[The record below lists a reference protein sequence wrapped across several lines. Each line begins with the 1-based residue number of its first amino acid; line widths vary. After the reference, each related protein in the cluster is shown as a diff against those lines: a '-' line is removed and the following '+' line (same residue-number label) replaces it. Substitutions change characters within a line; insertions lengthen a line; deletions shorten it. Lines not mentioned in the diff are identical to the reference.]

1 VTDSRLHGD
10 DAFDDETHQP
20 LLDWSDLLAAET
32 PDDLLIGLGHALRP
46 YVSELILKSTEGG
59 TRETLAEW
67 RDGPASGSPPHQVE
81 IGGRPQWR
89 LRIRFADQAPQIVLV
104 ERALMAVE
112 AWRTARQGLADA
124 QGRVD
129 ARTRELDL
137 IQALGR
143 GAAESRDLDS
153 LFRYAIDLLQSAEDI
168 DVAVAAYAVG
178 RRRTVLALESRPV
191 DDDVRAALSRQ
202 AIRLLGWT
210 DEDRPPTRIEQF
222 SGWDDSRG
230 MLREWDESSLVV
242 LPVPRG
248 ERIAACLVLLPS
260 LPAGE
265 GSLRLC
271 YTVANQLSLHLDRI
285 LTVHEAEAHRFRAIL
300 DSMPQAVVLLDG
312 QLHLQQ
318 ANSAAVEMFA
328 KLDLP
333 LVGSMEA
340 VIRSL
345 GMSDSVERVRRG
357 EQSCENREIRY
368 ENDKTFALSVSRLTN
383 DRSDEPDMVLVIG
396 DISEPRRMQIQLAQA
411 EKMSSLGR
419 MISGVTHELNNPLT
433 SIMGYAQLLR
443 AAVPEGKV
451 AERAERLE
459 SEARRCQ
466 KIVKNL
472 LSFARRRDVKHGA
485 LSLNEVIESVLAL
498 MGYQLRVDGVAVE
511 TDLCAELPA
520 LIGDHHHLQQVLVN
534 LLTNAQQA
542 IRSDA
547 QSGRIVVRT
556 RYDDGTAV
564 LEVQDDGP
572 GIPEPCRAK
581 IFDPFFT
588 TKPEGQGT
596 GLGLALVYG
605 IVRDHGGTI
614 EALKDFHDG
623 ACFRVVLPVPDRPHR
638 AVAVPVAETPPVE
651 IGRAAVLVVDDEEP
665 LAQMICESLREQG
678 HEAIYAPDAAAALD
692 ATEARPFDLVIA
704 DLRMPGVGGEALFE
718 LLTER
723 HPLLADRL
731 LLTTGDTAGDAIEQ
745 VGART
750 GCAVL
755 AKPFDVETLHR
766 AVRERLLTSSHER
779 DPRPDR

>member
-1 VTDSRLHGD
+1 MTDSTFHSD
-10 DAFDDETHQP
+10 HAFDDETHQP
-20 LLDWSDLLAAET
+20 LLDWSDLLTAET
-32 PDDLLIGLGHALRP
+32 PDDLLIGLGQALRP
-46 YVSELILKSTEGG
+46 YVSELVLKSVGGG
-59 TRETLAEW
+59 TSETLAEW
-67 RDGPASGSPPHQVE
+67 RDGPASSSPPHQVE
-81 IGGRPQWR
+81 IGGLPRWR
-89 LRIRFADQAPQIVLV
+89 LWVRFAEQAPQIVLI
-104 ERALMAVE
+104 ERALMAIE
-112 AWRTARQGLADA
+112 AWRTARQGFADA
-124 QGRVD
+124 QGRVE

-143 GAAESRDLDS
+143 GAAEARDLDS
-153 LFRYAIDLLQSAEDI
+153 LFRCAIDLLQSAEDI

-191 DDDVRAALSRQ
+191 DADARAALSRQ
-202 AIRLLGWT
+202 ATQLLGWS
-210 DEDRPPTRIEQF
+210 DEVRPATRIERL

-230 MLREWDESSLVV
+230 TLREWKESSLVV

-248 ERIAACLVLLPS
+248 ERMAACLVLLPS
-260 LPAGE
+260 RPAGE

-271 YTVANQLSLHLDRI
+271 YSVANQLSLHLDRI
-285 LTVHEAEAHRFRAIL
+285 LTVHEAEADRFRAIL

-318 ANSAAVEMFA
+318 ANSAAVELFA

-333 LVGSMEA
+333 LAGSMEA

-345 GMSDSVERVRRG
+345 GMFDSVERVRRG
-357 EQSCENREIRY
+357 EHSCEHSEIRY
-368 ENDKTFALSVSRLTN
+368 EDERTFALSVSRLTD

-396 DISEPRRMQIQLAQA
+396 DISEARRMQMQLAQA

-472 LSFARRRDVKHGA
+472 LSFARRSEVKHGA
-485 LSLNEVIESVLAL
+485 LSLNEIVESVLAL

-511 TDLCAELPA
+511 TDLCADLPA
-520 LIGDHHHLQQVLVN
+520 LVGDHHHLQQVLVN

-542 IRSDA
+542 IRAESS
-547 QSGRIVVRT
+547 SGKIMVRT
-556 RYDDGTAV
+556 RYEEGAAV

-572 GIPEPCRAK
+572 GIPEACRAK

-596 GLGLALVYG
+596 GLGLALVHG

-614 EALKDFHDG
+614 EALNDFRDG
-623 ACFRVVLPVPDRPHR
+623 ACFRVVLPVPDRP
-638 AVAVPVAETPPVE
+638 
-651 IGRAAVLVVDDEEP
+651 GKKRAAEEP
-665 LAQMICESLREQG
+665 
-678 HEAIYAPDAAAALD
+678 
-692 ATEARPFDLVIA
+692 
-704 DLRMPGVGGEALFE
+704 
-718 LLTER
+718 
-723 HPLLADRL
+723 
-731 LLTTGDTAGDAIEQ
+731 
-745 VGART
+745 
-750 GCAVL
+750 
-755 AKPFDVETLHR
+755 
-766 AVRERLLTSSHER
+766 
-779 DPRPDR
+779 

>member
-1 VTDSRLHGD
+1 MTDSTFHSD
-10 DAFDDETHQP
+10 HAFDDETHQP
-20 LLDWSDLLAAET
+20 LLDWSDLLTAET
-32 PDDLLIGLGHALRP
+32 PDDLLIGLGQALRP
-46 YVSELILKSTEGG
+46 YVSELVLKSVGGG
-59 TRETLAEW
+59 TSETLAEW
-67 RDGPASGSPPHQVE
+67 RDGPASSSPPHQVE
-81 IGGRPQWR
+81 IGGLPHWR
-89 LRIRFADQAPQIVLV
+89 LWVRFAEQAPQIVLI
-104 ERALMAVE
+104 ERALMAIE
-112 AWRTARQGLADA
+112 AWRTARQGFADA
-124 QGRVD
+124 QGRVE

-143 GAAESRDLDS
+143 GAAEARDLDS
-153 LFRYAIDLLQSAEDI
+153 LFRCAIDLLQSAEDI

-191 DDDVRAALSRQ
+191 DADARAALSRQ
-202 AIRLLGWT
+202 ATQLLGWS
-210 DEDRPPTRIEQF
+210 DEVRPETRIERL

-230 MLREWDESSLVV
+230 TLREWKESSLVV

-248 ERIAACLVLLPS
+248 ERMAACLVLLPS
-260 LPAGE
+260 RPAGE

-271 YTVANQLSLHLDRI
+271 YLVANQLSLHLDRI
-285 LTVHEAEAHRFRAIL
+285 LTVHEAEADRFRAIL

-318 ANSAAVEMFA
+318 ANSAAVELFA

-333 LVGSMEA
+333 LAGSMEA

-345 GMSDSVERVRRG
+345 GMFDSVERVRRG
-357 EQSCENREIRY
+357 EHSCEHSEIRY
-368 ENDKTFALSVSRLTN
+368 EDERTFALSVSRLTD

-396 DISEPRRMQIQLAQA
+396 DISEARRMQMQLAQA

-472 LSFARRRDVKHGA
+472 LSFARRSEVKHGA
-485 LSLNEVIESVLAL
+485 LSLNEIVESVLAL

-511 TDLCAELPA
+511 TDLCADLPA
-520 LIGDHHHLQQVLVN
+520 LVGDHHHLQQVLVN

-542 IRSDA
+542 IRAESS
-547 QSGRIVVRT
+547 SGKIMVRT
-556 RYDDGTAV
+556 RYEEGAAV

-572 GIPEPCRAK
+572 GIPEACRAK

-596 GLGLALVYG
+596 GLGLALVHG

-614 EALKDFHDG
+614 EALNDFRDG
-623 ACFRVVLPVPDRPHR
+623 ACFRVVLPVPDRS
-638 AVAVPVAETPPVE
+638 
-651 IGRAAVLVVDDEEP
+651 GKKRAAEEP
-665 LAQMICESLREQG
+665 
-678 HEAIYAPDAAAALD
+678 
-692 ATEARPFDLVIA
+692 
-704 DLRMPGVGGEALFE
+704 
-718 LLTER
+718 
-723 HPLLADRL
+723 
-731 LLTTGDTAGDAIEQ
+731 
-745 VGART
+745 
-750 GCAVL
+750 
-755 AKPFDVETLHR
+755 
-766 AVRERLLTSSHER
+766 
-779 DPRPDR
+779 

>member
-1 VTDSRLHGD
+1 MTDSRFYRD
-10 DAFDDETHQP
+10 EAFDDETHQP
-20 LLDWSDLLAAET
+20 LLDWSDLLSAES

-46 YVSELILKSTEGG
+46 YVSELILKSVAGG
-59 TRETLAEW
+59 IGETLAEW

-81 IGGRPQWR
+81 IGGRPHWR
-89 LRIRFADQAPQIVLV
+89 LSIRFAEQAPQMVLI
-104 ERALMAVE
+104 ERALMAIE
-112 AWRTARQGLADA
+112 AWRTARQGFADA
-124 QGRVD
+124 QGRVE

-143 GAAESRDLDS
+143 GAAQARDLDS

-168 DVAVAAYAVG
+168 DIAVAAYAVG

-191 DDDVRAALSRQ
+191 DADARATLSRQ
-202 AIRLLGWT
+202 ATELLGWT
-210 DEDRPPTRIEQF
+210 DADRPATRVEQL

-230 MLREWDESSLVV
+230 TLREWEESSLVV

-248 ERIAACLVLLPS
+248 ERITACLALLPS
-260 LPAGE
+260 RPAGE

-271 YTVANQLSLHLDRI
+271 YSVANQLSLHLDRI
-285 LTVHEAEAHRFRAIL
+285 LTVHEAEADRFRAIL

-318 ANSAAVEMFA
+318 ANPAAMDMFA

-345 GMSDSVERVRRG
+345 GMFESVERVRRG
-357 EQSCENREIRY
+357 ERSCEHSEIRY
-368 ENDKTFALSVSRLTN
+368 ENDRTFALSVSRLTD

-396 DISEPRRMQIQLAQA
+396 DISEARQMQLQLAQA
-411 EKMSSLGR
+411 DKMSSLGR

-472 LSFARRRDVKHGA
+472 LSFARRREVKHGA
-485 LSLNEVIESVLAL
+485 LSLNEVVESVLAL
-498 MGYQLRVDGVAVE
+498 MGYQLRVDGIAVE
-511 TDLCAELPA
+511 TDLCADLPA
-520 LIGDHHHLQQVLVN
+520 LVGDHHHLQQVLVN
-534 LLTNAQQA
+534 LLTNARQA
-542 IRSDA
+542 ILSEA
-547 QSGRIVVRT
+547 PSGTIVVRT
-556 RYDDGTAV
+556 RYDAGTAV
-564 LEVQDDGP
+564 LEVADDGP
-572 GIPEPCRAK
+572 GIPDACRAQ

-614 EALKDFHDG
+614 EALKDFRDG
-623 ACFRVVLPVPDRPHR
+623 TCFRVVLPVLDRPRH
-638 AVAVPVAETPPVE
+638 AVDAPVPETPEVE
-651 IGRAAVLVVDDEEP
+651 FDRAAVLVVDDEEP
-665 LAQMICESLREQG
+665 LAQMICESLREDG
-678 HEAIYAPDAAAALD
+678 HEATYAPDAAAALE
-692 ATEARPFDLVIA
+692 ATNARAFDLVIA

-718 LLTER
+718 QLRLT
-723 HPLLADRL
+723 HRL
-731 LLTTGDTAGDAIEQ
+731 LLTTGDTAGDAIER
-745 VGART
+745 VAART

-755 AKPFDVETLHR
+755 AKPFDVEALHR
-766 AVRERLLTSSHER
+766 AVREQLVKQADEE
-779 DPRPDR
+779 P

>member
-1 VTDSRLHGD
+1 MTDSTFHSD
-10 DAFDDETHQP
+10 HAFDDETHQP
-20 LLDWSDLLAAET
+20 LLDWSDLLTAET
-32 PDDLLIGLGHALRP
+32 PDDLLIGLGQALRP
-46 YVSELILKSTEGG
+46 YVSELVLKSVGGG
-59 TRETLAEW
+59 TSETLAEW
-67 RDGPASGSPPHQVE
+67 RDGPASSSPPHQVE
-81 IGGRPQWR
+81 IGGLPHWR
-89 LRIRFADQAPQIVLV
+89 LWVRFAEQAPQIVLI
-104 ERALMAVE
+104 ERALMAIE
-112 AWRTARQGLADA
+112 AWRTARQGFADA
-124 QGRVD
+124 QGRVE

-143 GAAESRDLDS
+143 GAAEARDLDS
-153 LFRYAIDLLQSAEDI
+153 LFRCAIDLLQSAEDI
-168 DVAVAAYAVG
+168 DIAVAAYAVG

-191 DDDVRAALSRQ
+191 DADARAALSRQ
-202 AIRLLGWT
+202 ATQLLGWS
-210 DEDRPPTRIEQF
+210 DEVRPATRVERL

-230 MLREWDESSLVV
+230 TLREWKESSLVV

-248 ERIAACLVLLPS
+248 ERMAACLVLLPS
-260 LPAGE
+260 RPAGE

-271 YTVANQLSLHLDRI
+271 YSVANQLSLHLDRI
-285 LTVHEAEAHRFRAIL
+285 LTVHEAEADRFRAIL

-318 ANSAAVEMFA
+318 ANSAAVELFA

-333 LVGSMEA
+333 LAGSMEA

-345 GMSDSVERVRRG
+345 GMFDSVERVRRG
-357 EQSCENREIRY
+357 EHSCEHSEIRY
-368 ENDKTFALSVSRLTN
+368 EDERTFALSVSRLTD

-396 DISEPRRMQIQLAQA
+396 DISEARRMQMQLAQA

-472 LSFARRRDVKHGA
+472 LSFARRREVKHGA
-485 LSLNEVIESVLAL
+485 LSLNEVVESVLAL

-511 TDLCAELPA
+511 TDLCADLPA
-520 LIGDHHHLQQVLVN
+520 LVGDHHHLQQVLVN

-542 IRSDA
+542 IRSEA
-547 QSGRIVVRT
+547 SSGKIMVRT
-556 RYDDGTAV
+556 RYEDGAAV

-572 GIPEPCRAK
+572 GIPEACRAK

-596 GLGLALVYG
+596 GLGLALVHG

-614 EALKDFHDG
+614 EALSDSRDG
-623 ACFRVVLPVPDRPHR
+623 ACFRVVLPVPDRPHKK
-638 AVAVPVAETPPVE
+638 
-651 IGRAAVLVVDDEEP
+651 RAAEEP
-665 LAQMICESLREQG
+665 
-678 HEAIYAPDAAAALD
+678 
-692 ATEARPFDLVIA
+692 
-704 DLRMPGVGGEALFE
+704 
-718 LLTER
+718 
-723 HPLLADRL
+723 
-731 LLTTGDTAGDAIEQ
+731 
-745 VGART
+745 
-750 GCAVL
+750 
-755 AKPFDVETLHR
+755 
-766 AVRERLLTSSHER
+766 
-779 DPRPDR
+779 

>member
-1 VTDSRLHGD
+1 MTDSTFHSD
-10 DAFDDETHQP
+10 HAFDDETHQP
-20 LLDWSDLLAAET
+20 LLDWSDLLTAET
-32 PDDLLIGLGHALRP
+32 PDDLLIGLGQALRP
-46 YVSELILKSTEGG
+46 YVSELVLKSVGGG
-59 TRETLAEW
+59 TSETLAEW
-67 RDGPASGSPPHQVE
+67 RDGPASSSPPHQVE
-81 IGGRPQWR
+81 IGGLPRWR
-89 LRIRFADQAPQIVLV
+89 LWVRFAEQAPQIVLI
-104 ERALMAVE
+104 ERALMAIE
-112 AWRTARQGLADA
+112 AWRTARQGFADA
-124 QGRVD
+124 QGRVE

-143 GAAESRDLDS
+143 GAAEARDLDS
-153 LFRYAIDLLQSAEDI
+153 LFRCAIDLLQSAEDI

-191 DDDVRAALSRQ
+191 DADARAALSRQ
-202 AIRLLGWT
+202 ATQLLGWS
-210 DEDRPPTRIEQF
+210 DEVRPATRIERL

-230 MLREWDESSLVV
+230 TLREWKESSLVV

-248 ERIAACLVLLPS
+248 ERMAACLVLLPS
-260 LPAGE
+260 RPAGE

-271 YTVANQLSLHLDRI
+271 YSVANQLSLHLDRI
-285 LTVHEAEAHRFRAIL
+285 LTVHEAEADRFRAIL

-318 ANSAAVEMFA
+318 ANSAAVELFA

-333 LVGSMEA
+333 LAGSMEA

-345 GMSDSVERVRRG
+345 GMFDSVERVRRG
-357 EQSCENREIRY
+357 EHSCEHSEIRY
-368 ENDKTFALSVSRLTN
+368 EDERTFALSVSRLTD

-396 DISEPRRMQIQLAQA
+396 DISEARRMQMQLAQA

-472 LSFARRRDVKHGA
+472 LSFARRSEVKHGA
-485 LSLNEVIESVLAL
+485 LSLNEIVESVLAL

-511 TDLCAELPA
+511 TDLCADLPA
-520 LIGDHHHLQQVLVN
+520 LVGDHHHLQQVLVN

-542 IRSDA
+542 IRAESS
-547 QSGRIVVRT
+547 SGKIMVRT
-556 RYDDGTAV
+556 RYEEGAAV

-572 GIPEPCRAK
+572 GIPEACRAK

-596 GLGLALVYG
+596 GLGLALVHG

-614 EALKDFHDG
+614 EALSDSRDG
-623 ACFRVVLPVPDRPHR
+623 ACFRVVLPVPDRP
-638 AVAVPVAETPPVE
+638 
-651 IGRAAVLVVDDEEP
+651 GKKRAAEEP
-665 LAQMICESLREQG
+665 
-678 HEAIYAPDAAAALD
+678 
-692 ATEARPFDLVIA
+692 
-704 DLRMPGVGGEALFE
+704 
-718 LLTER
+718 
-723 HPLLADRL
+723 
-731 LLTTGDTAGDAIEQ
+731 
-745 VGART
+745 
-750 GCAVL
+750 
-755 AKPFDVETLHR
+755 
-766 AVRERLLTSSHER
+766 
-779 DPRPDR
+779 

>member
-1 VTDSRLHGD
+1 MTDSTFHSD
-10 DAFDDETHQP
+10 HAFDDETHQP
-20 LLDWSDLLAAET
+20 LLDWSDLLTAET
-32 PDDLLIGLGHALRP
+32 PDDLLIGLGQALRP
-46 YVSELILKSTEGG
+46 YVSELVLKSVGGG
-59 TRETLAEW
+59 TSETLAEW
-67 RDGPASGSPPHQVE
+67 RDGPASSSPPHQVE
-81 IGGRPQWR
+81 IGGLPHWR
-89 LRIRFADQAPQIVLV
+89 LWVRFAEQAPQIVLI
-104 ERALMAVE
+104 ERALMAIE
-112 AWRTARQGLADA
+112 AWRTARQGFADA
-124 QGRVD
+124 QGRVE

-143 GAAESRDLDS
+143 GAAEARDLDS
-153 LFRYAIDLLQSAEDI
+153 LFRCAIDLLQSAEDI

-191 DDDVRAALSRQ
+191 DADARAALSRQ
-202 AIRLLGWT
+202 ATQLLGWS
-210 DEDRPPTRIEQF
+210 DEVRPATRIERL

-230 MLREWDESSLVV
+230 TLREWKESSLVV

-248 ERIAACLVLLPS
+248 ERMAACLVLLPS
-260 LPAGE
+260 RPAGE

-271 YTVANQLSLHLDRI
+271 YSVANQLSLHLDRI
-285 LTVHEAEAHRFRAIL
+285 LTVHEAEADRFRAIL

-318 ANSAAVEMFA
+318 ANSAAVELFA

-333 LVGSMEA
+333 LAGSMEA

-345 GMSDSVERVRRG
+345 GMFDSVERVRRG
-357 EQSCENREIRY
+357 EHSCEHSEIRY
-368 ENDKTFALSVSRLTN
+368 EDERTFALSVSRLTD

-396 DISEPRRMQIQLAQA
+396 DISEARRMQMQLAQA

-472 LSFARRRDVKHGA
+472 LSFARRSEVKHGA
-485 LSLNEVIESVLAL
+485 LSLNEIVESVLAL

-511 TDLCAELPA
+511 TDLCADLPA
-520 LIGDHHHLQQVLVN
+520 LVGDHHHLQQVLVN

-542 IRSDA
+542 IRAESS
-547 QSGRIVVRT
+547 SGKIMVRT
-556 RYDDGTAV
+556 RYEEGAAV

-572 GIPEPCRAK
+572 GIPEACRAK

-596 GLGLALVYG
+596 GLGLALVHG

-614 EALKDFHDG
+614 EALNDFRDG
-623 ACFRVVLPVPDRPHR
+623 ACFRVVLPVPDRP
-638 AVAVPVAETPPVE
+638 
-651 IGRAAVLVVDDEEP
+651 GKKRAAEEP
-665 LAQMICESLREQG
+665 
-678 HEAIYAPDAAAALD
+678 
-692 ATEARPFDLVIA
+692 
-704 DLRMPGVGGEALFE
+704 
-718 LLTER
+718 
-723 HPLLADRL
+723 
-731 LLTTGDTAGDAIEQ
+731 
-745 VGART
+745 
-750 GCAVL
+750 
-755 AKPFDVETLHR
+755 
-766 AVRERLLTSSHER
+766 
-779 DPRPDR
+779 